1 MIPYN
6 ELIYLDYNA
15 STPVDKR
22 VLNVMLP
29 FVTDNYGNAS
39 SIHNFGS
46 DAAKSIDNARIQVA
60 DLIKARS
67 SEIIFTSG
75 ATESINLALKGF
87 AFANRLKGN
96 HIVTLETEHNATLE
110 TCKYLQKVGFDLDY
124 LTVEKNGIVDLELL
138 KSRLRHDTIL
148 VSVMFVNNEIGVI
161 QPIKRIAEITH
172 KLGIPLFSDASQA
185 MGKIDID
192 VDNIGIDMLAFSGHK
207 LYAPKGIGGLYIR
220 KGIVVEPLI
229 HGGKQ
234 ERGIRSGTMNV
245 PGIVALGKAC
255 AIAKNEMESDAKR
268 ISTLRNLLE
277 REMLRIPNSFV
288 NGSIKKRIHNVSNIC
303 FPGEDANVLIGKLKN
318 VAISN
323 GSACT
328 SAVLEPSHVLKALGL
343 SDENAF
349 ASLRFSLGKYS
360 TENEIQS
367 FVKIFQKVINHNTD
381 AC

>member
-1 MIPYN
+1 MIPNN